1 MRQQK
6 QVEKLLQI
14 AQRKKNQLLGVQPNQ
29 ELNALIITDESH
41 KKASQLLSGLL
52 GVGPCGEVLEE
63 AAKKDIE
70 MMMEDGVVKD
80 EP

>member
-29 ELNALIITDESH
+29 ELNALIITDEAHLKAKELALAGLAGLVAETTTNMEQES
-41 KKASQLLSGLL
+41 KKMEGAQ
-52 GVGPCGEVLEE
+52 
-63 AAKKDIE
+63 AA
-70 MMMEDGVVKD
+70 
-80 EP
+80 